1 MILTRKKN
9 KSKKIITNNKEY
21 FNQFRVLFSLSVIT
35 LLGFMSLFF
44 VLCGYDLGHTGENS
58 VDDYI
63 LGHFGSTGA
72 AILIIGFPF
81 LMIFFTYVYLMAY
94 KMK

>member
-1 MILTRKKN
+1 MIY
-9 KSKKIITNNKEY
+9 SKKKGKTKKLNSNNKEY

-35 LLGFMSLFF
+35 LLAFMVLFF
-44 VLCGYDLGHTGENS
+44 ILCGYDLGHTS
-58 VDDYI
+58 DTLDDYI
-63 LGHFGSTGA
+63 LGYFGSTGA

-81 LMIFFTYVYLMAY
+81 LMIFFTYVYLLAY

>member
-1 MILTRKKN
+1 MLVSRKKN
-9 KSKKIITNNKEY
+9 KTKKINRNNKEY
-21 FNQFRVLFSLSVIT
+21 FNQFKVLLGLSIIT
-35 LLGFMSLFF
+35 LLSFMILFF
-44 VLCGYDLGHTGENS
+44 ILCGYDLGSSGPDTF
-58 VDDYI
+58 DDYI
-63 LGHFGSTGA
+63 LGNFGSTGA

>member
-1 MILTRKKN
+1 MILTRKN
-9 KSKKIITNNKEY
+9 SKSKKVKTDNSEY

-35 LLGFMSLFF
+35 LLGFMVLFF
-44 VLCGYDLGHTGENS
+44 ILCGYDLGHTGQNS
-58 VDDYI
+58 TDDFI
-63 LGHFGSTGA
+63 LGHFSSTGA